1 MLIGGLE
8 KLSLIDY
15 PKKLSVVIFTVGCN
29 FRCHFCHNPMLVKPI
44 EVNKF
49 KNKSQNLGEAEKGR
63 VLIKERDLFDFLGKR
78 KGKLDA
84 VVVTGG
90 EPTIHKDLPDFIK
103 KIRKNGFL
111 VKLDSNGTNPE
122 MLEKLLK
129 KDLLDYIAMDFK
141 SDFDSY
147 SYVVGVDVDLDKVKE
162 SVNIIINSGVPY
174 EFRTTLVPGLI
185 NKERIKSIG
194 ESIKGADKWFLQK
207 FIASKELVDSE
218 FKKVRSFTDAEME
231 DMKRIASKYV
241 RYCDVR

>member
-15 PKKLSVVIFTVGCN
+15 PKKLSAVIFTVGCN

-44 EVNKF
+44 EVDKF
-49 KNKSQNLGEAEKGR
+49 KNKSQNPSEEKGR
-63 VLIKERDLFDFLGKR
+63 VLIKERDLFDFLDKR

-84 VVVTGG
+84 VVITGG
-90 EPTIHKDLPDFIK
+90 EPTMHKDLPDLVK
-103 KIRKNGFL
+103 KIKKNGFL
-111 VKLDSNGTNPE
+111 VKLDTNGTNPG

-141 SDFDSY
+141 SDFNTY
-147 SYVVGVDVDLDKVKE
+147 SYVTNANVDLEKVRE
-162 SVNIIINSGVPY
+162 SVNIIMNSNVPY

-185 NKERIKSIG
+185 DKERIKLIG
-194 ESIKGADKWFLQK
+194 ESIKGADRWFLQK

-218 FKKVRSFTDAEME
+218 FKKIKSFSDAEME
-231 DMKRIASKYV
+231 NMKKTASDYV